1 MGREKKL
8 KLSYINDNEDDKLK
22 MEDIDNLNKFE
33 ELREDAKNPKVAERY
48 QIFRKAKF
56 EKEKLKKYIFNKYD
70 ITISDI
76 SSKILTVICKIF
88 VGEIVEKARELM
100 SEEGLQGAVLPKYYR
115 MAYKIVCEDFDGGL
129 FEDNP
134 FQSLLI

>member
-1 MGREKKL
+1 MGREKKI
-8 KLSYINDNEDDKLK
+8 KLNYINDNDDDLK
-22 MEDIDNLNKFE
+22 MEDIDQLIKFE
-33 ELREDAKNPKVAERY
+33 ELREDPKFPKVAERY
-48 QIFRKAKF
+48 QIFRKGVI

-70 ITISDI
+70 ITISDT

-88 VGEIVEKARELM
+88 VGEVVEKARELM
-100 SEEGLQGAVLPKYYR
+100 SIANLEGPIKPKYYK
-115 MAYKIVCEDFDGGL
+115 MAYRIVSEDFKGGL